1 MQPMQLMQV
10 LPILIAIVL
19 GILALAFV
27 LYPLYKR
34 APVPRGGV
42 GQTQTGQGDQGEV
55 LPLSW
60 ANKRTNPVDSHES
73 QAESTLADREQAA
86 RTALQEIEL
95 DYQLGNIAESDYRTL
110 RERYVRRALVAL
122 KSRYDREQELDE
134 MIETKLQKLKE
145 HDGDGE
151 Q

>member
-34 APVPRGGV
+34 TPAPKGGV
-42 GQTQTGQGDQGEV
+42 GQGDQGEV

-73 QAESTLADREQAA
+73 QAESTLTDREQAA

-151 Q
+151 R

>member
-1 MQPMQLMQV
+1 MQLMQV

-34 APVPRGGV
+34 APAPRGGA